1 MRFVLDSN
9 IALKWV
15 LPEADSAKAI
25 ALRDDFRS
33 KVHEL
38 ISPDILPVEVAHA
51 LTRAERKGILQPGE
65 AAVRLSRVLHFSPVF
80 HPFISLLPRA
90 VELSSQTR
98 TGVYDCLY
106 VALAE
111 QEQCEVV
118 TADQRLVNNLKGFPI
133 RELSTV

>member
-1 MRFVLDSN
+1 MKFVLDSN
-9 IALKWV
+9 IAVKWV
-15 LPEADSAKAI
+15 LPEPDSAKALT
-25 ALRDDFRS
+25 LRDDFRS

-38 ISPDILPVEVAHA
+38 IAPNILPVEVAHA
-51 LTRAERKGILQPGE
+51 LTRAERKGILQPGD
-65 AAVRLSRVLHFSPVF
+65 AAVRLSRVLLFSPVF
-80 HPFISLLPRA
+80 HPFIPLLPRA

-118 TADQRLVNNLKGFPI
+118 TADQRLVNNLKGFPV